1 MKIKD
6 IITEHVGDAD
16 SFVSGNMIDPEL
28 MEIEKRLRQ
37 QEEGIDPDFE
47 EIVQDLPI

>member
-6 IITEHVGDAD
+6 IITEHVNDAD

-37 QEEGIDPDFE
+37 EEEGLDPDHA
-47 EIVQDLPI
+47 EIVQDLPV